1 MPEKLGE
8 DVPVLSNEG
17 LGGLKGG
24 TESSLFVGSKTAKE
38 AQRTLIHRCEQQKI
52 RPAEAIAKD
61 VMDVLNYGKES
72 VSVAFGEVKSHNCL
86 EKAYRPGVQGNSGQC
101 RQATGIRCEWS

>member
-1 MPEKLGE
+1 
-8 DVPVLSNEG
+8 
-17 LGGLKGG
+17 
-24 TESSLFVGSKTAKE
+24 
-38 AQRTLIHRCEQQKI
+38 
-52 RPAEAIAKD
+52 
-61 VMDVLNYGKES
+61 MDVLNYAKES